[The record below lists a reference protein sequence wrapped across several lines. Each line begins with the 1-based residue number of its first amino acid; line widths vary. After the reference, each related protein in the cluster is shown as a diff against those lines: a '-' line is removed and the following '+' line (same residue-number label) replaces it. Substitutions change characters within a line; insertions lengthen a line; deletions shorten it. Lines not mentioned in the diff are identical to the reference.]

1 MDRIEKLAQLIHV
14 ERAQFAAIQPL
25 SIPVIK
31 MITNDVISTAE
42 VESLPHLLDSKG
54 VHIIGHCVV
63 QDAKAE
69 LNTLVSSLGD
79 VYGIPPWFFVDEP
92 NQAPEL
98 GRVGD
103 ESVSIDLE
111 RIKRNASKDTP

>member
-14 ERAQFAAIQPL
+14 ERAQVAAIHPL

-31 MITNDVISTAE
+31 MIPNDVISTAE
-42 VESLPHLLDSKG
+42 VESLPHLLDIKG

-69 LNTLVSSLGD
+69 LDTLVSSLGD
-79 VYGIPPWFFVDEP
+79 VYGIPPWFFVDES
-92 NQAPEL
+92 NQAPKL
-98 GRVGD
+98 GRVGN

-111 RIKRNASKDTP
+111 RIKRNASTDTP